1 MASVVIVPPYAV
13 YFYTVTLYTCNG
25 TFQKKDTFFIIHWSQ
40 GTNYEQNHLWNEDT
54 SDTDKDTQAITLE
67 RSAVAHHFDSMM
79 ERVLSK
85 HNDHVMKILQL
96 F

>member
-40 GTNYEQNHLWNEDT
+40 GTNYEQNHL
-54 SDTDKDTQAITLE
+54 
-67 RSAVAHHFDSMM
+67 
-79 ERVLSK
+79 
-85 HNDHVMKILQL
+85 
-96 F
+96 